1 MSPSETSATTAFLI
15 EPELASSPQS
25 PSLFRRTRG
34 VLSRID
40 FVLVALG
47 ALVAGLWMY
56 SGAQAL
62 STLLYVARELTQ
74 IAPWL
79 AGSVVIAAAVRASGA
94 DALAAQAFT
103 GRQSRMI
110 VVASLIGAL
119 LPACSCGVIPLVA
132 GLLAAGVPLAPVMT
146 FWIASPLM
154 DPTQFIVAAGVLG
167 LGFAVAK
174 MAAAIGMGL
183 LAGFGTMTLIRL
195 GWLNAPAALRSA
207 VVLTTLPCC
216 GSKAEPAPVATN
228 ACCGSAKPPTVGV
241 VTTTCCPSKAPR
253 ASSAF
258 VWRFWTDAARSQRF
272 LTTATTT
279 GWFLLRWLAV
289 AYALESLMVACL
301 PVTVVGNRLGAG
313 AGLLAVPMA
322 VLIGLPVYLNSF
334 AAIPFVSGLV
344 NLGMSPVTGL
354 AFMLASS
361 ATGFPAMV
369 AVWALVKPRAFALYI
384 GFAMSG
390 ALLAGYAYTA
400 ALALHL

>member
-1 MSPSETSATTAFLI
+1 MSPSDSSATTTFLT
-15 EPELASSPQS
+15 EPGPAMS
-25 PSLFRRTRG
+25 PSVSRRTRG
-34 VLSRID
+34 VLSHID

-47 ALVAGLWMY
+47 ALLIGLWIY
-56 SGAQAL
+56 SSAQAS

-94 DALAAQAFT
+94 DALAARAFT

-119 LPACSCGVIPLVA
+119 LPFCSCGVIPLVA
-132 GLLAAGVPLAPVMT
+132 GFLAAGVPLAPVMA

-154 DPTQFIVAAGVLG
+154 DPTQFFIAAGVLG
-167 LGFAVAK
+167 LGFAIAK

-183 LAGFGTMTLIRL
+183 LAGFGTMSLIRL

-207 VVLTTLPCC
+207 VLPTTSSCC
-216 GSKAEPAPVATN
+216 GLKAEPAPIASA
-228 ACCGSAKPPTVGV
+228 ACCGSAKPQTAGV
-241 VTTTCCPSKAPR
+241 ATTSCCGSKASR
-253 ASSAF
+253 TSSA
-258 VWRFWTDAARSQRF
+258 VIWRFWTDAERSQRF

-289 AYALESLMVACL
+289 AYALESLMVAWL
-301 PVTVVGNRLGAG
+301 PVTVIGNWLGAG
-313 AGLLAVPMA
+313 AGLLAVPTA

-344 NLGMSPVTGL
+344 NLGMSPATGL
-354 AFMLASS
+354 AFLLASS